1 VIPFEHLKRR
11 LAGVGRDRRWLSEQ
25 TGYSENTIRQ
35 YLGPKGKYTPE
46 FLRHASE
53 AIKREEIKLRSH
65 DPEESPWRML
75 FQSHDQFTKVDRAS
89 RIVKSESLE
98 DFCRQSIL
106 KRAEEILAA
115 NKKSSYRHEPG
126 TFSKVA
132 DSPKPQKHQSQRS
145 A

>member
-1 VIPFEHLKRR
+1 MIPFEHLKRR

-35 YLGPKGKYTPE
+35 YLGPKGKYTPD

-53 AIKREEIKLRSH
+53 VIKREEVKLRSL
-65 DPEESPWRML
+65 DPDVSLWRML
-75 FQSHDQFTKVDRAS
+75 FQSNNEFSKVDRAS
-89 RIVKSESLE
+89 RIVKSESLD

-106 KRAEEILAA
+106 ERAEEILAV

-126 TFSKVA
+126 AFSKVA
-132 DSPKPQKHQSQRS
+132 ESPKPQKRQSQQS

>member
-11 LAGVGRDRRWLSEQ
+11 LAGLGRDRRWLSKQ

-35 YLGPKGKYTPE
+35 YLGPKGKHTPD
-46 FLRHASE
+46 FLSHASE
-53 AIKREEIKLRSH
+53 AIKREEAKLRSL
-65 DPEESPWRML
+65 DPEVSLWRML
-75 FQSHDQFTKVDRAS
+75 FQSNNEFSMVDRAS

-115 NKKSSYRHEPG
+115 RKRSSYRHEIEAMP
-126 TFSKVA
+126 KVA
-132 DSPKPQKHQSQRS
+132 EIPNSLKR
-145 A
+145 